1 MVKVKKVSSFKRLK
15 SISLNSAYFESLL
28 TARKIGARIAQLMD
42 AGVIKNYTIAVQY
55 RHKQFIHLHLN
66 EQRSFEEIEN
76 LVKQYEQ
83 IDECFKVMG
92 NACYMIVSHF
102 EPAELNAF
110 IEVLS
115 KWCRYSVETVIRE
128 VEKA

>member
-1 MVKVKKVSSFKRLK
+1 RVHRTGQAV
-15 SISLNSAYFESLL
+15 
-28 TARKIGARIAQLMD
+28 GARIAQLMD

-55 RHKQFIHLHLN
+55 IHKQFIHLHLN
-66 EQRSFEEIEN
+66 EQRAFEEIEN

-102 EPAELNAF
+102 EPAAL
-110 IEVLS
+110 
-115 KWCRYSVETVIRE
+115 
-128 VEKA
+128 

>member
-1 MVKVKKVSSFKRLK
+1 MDEATIK
-15 SISLNSAYFESLL
+15 SMAAEL
-28 TARKIGARIAQLMD
+28 
-42 AGVIKNYTIAVQY
+42 
-55 RHKQFIHLHLN
+55 
-66 EQRSFEEIEN
+66 EIEN

>member
-1 MVKVKKVSSFKRLK
+1 
-15 SISLNSAYFESLL
+15 
-28 TARKIGARIAQLMD
+28 
-42 AGVIKNYTIAVQY
+42 
-55 RHKQFIHLHLN
+55 LHLN

-102 EPAELNAF
+102 EPAELNALLKSSQNG
-110 IEVLS
+110 VVTQLKLS
-115 KWCRYSVETVIRE
+115 F
-128 VEKA
+128 EK